1 MLGLDLLL
9 GSVGRGDMVG
19 AEGGIERSTWVGV
32 EYEWGKF
39 GEPSTILKS
48 RDSSIGIIYDIFR
61 EYVQSVAVRPYEDG
75 EWREFED
82 VRSSILMARGQEFK
96 SGTVRD

>member
-9 GSVGRGDMVG
+9 GSVGGGDMVG

-32 EYEWGKF
+32 GYEWGKF

-48 RDSSIGIIYDIFR
+48 RNSSIGIIYDIFR
-61 EYVQSVAVRPYEDG
+61 EYVQSVVVGGCGTCPMRTENG
-75 EWREFED
+75 E
-82 VRSSILMARGQEFK
+82 SLK
-96 SGTVRD
+96 TSGVQS

>member
-1 MLGLDLLL
+1 MG
-9 GSVGRGDMVG
+9 VG
-19 AEGGIERSTWVGV
+19 
-32 EYEWGKF
+32 YEWGKF
-39 GEPSTILKS
+39 GELSDIPKA
-48 RDSSIGIIYDIFR
+48 RGSSIGIMDDIFR

-96 SGTVRD
+96 SGR